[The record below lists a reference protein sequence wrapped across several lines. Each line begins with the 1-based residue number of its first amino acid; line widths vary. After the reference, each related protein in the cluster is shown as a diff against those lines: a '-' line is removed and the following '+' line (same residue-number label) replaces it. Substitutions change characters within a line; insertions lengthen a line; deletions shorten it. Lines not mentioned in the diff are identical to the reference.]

1 MLQLQETTT
10 MVIPFKFDKPVFPK
24 ILYTARARIEQAVG
38 KLKRFKRI
46 ALRCKNTAQNY
57 GSLRGSRIQ
66 LHLGQIRP
74 HGLTNN
80 DTAQGTGR
88 NGS

>member
-1 MLQLQETTT
+1 